1 MANRI
6 FVLAVVV
13 LWLSSM
19 SWLVIERILP
29 SFYAGEPPM
38 EQAYETG
45 KAVAW
50 QVQWKGEPV
59 GQAASV
65 RLSGVGGT
73 TDLYNRVLLTDIP
86 LMELAPAWMR
96 TVIGDLGG
104 ITFDAH
110 TRIEIDALGNFSA
123 FNSRISIDELP
134 SVLNISGRV
143 EDSFL
148 QLRIR
153 SGDISYTTPIY
164 LPDRKALNEVLFPD
178 ARLPQMYVGRS
189 WQEKIYSPFH
199 SPSNPVEL
207 VQAEVVSVEAIQY
220 GEETR
225 KTLRIEYRTMSR
237 SGIPQEARLQAV
249 SWVGPSGDVLRRDVY
264 LGGSKL
270 RFTRLV
276 KEAAKEVGLELLN
289 DLIRTGAEIDVEPLD
304 ERVQSRKSRVQSQK
318 RGDANSDSE
327 HSTLDDR
334 LRHHRP

>member
-6 FVLAVVV
+6 FVFAVVV

-29 SFYAGEPPM
+29 SFYTGEPPI

-50 QVQWKGEPV
+50 QVEWQGKPV

-73 TDLYNRVLLTDIP
+73 TDLFNRVLLTDIP
-86 LMELAPAWMR
+86 LMDLAPTWMR
-96 TVIGDLGG
+96 TAIGDLGN
-104 ITFDAH
+104 IDFDVH
-110 TRIEIDALGNFSA
+110 TRIEFDPLGNFSA
-123 FNSRISIDELP
+123 FNSRISINDLP
-134 SVLNISGRV
+134 SMVNITGRV

-148 QLRIR
+148 QLRVR
-153 SGDISYTTPIY
+153 SGEISYTTPIY
-164 LPDRKALNEVLFPD
+164 LPDSKSLNEVLFPD
-178 ARLPQMYVGRS
+178 AKLPQMYVGRS
-189 WQEKIYSPFH
+189 WREEIYSPFH
-199 SPSNPVEL
+199 SPGNPVEL

-220 GEETR
+220 DGETR

-237 SGIPQEARLQAV
+237 SGVPLEARLQAE
-249 SWVGPSGDVLRRDVY
+249 SWVEPSGDVLRRDVY

-276 KEAAKEVGLELLN
+276 DDAAKEAGVELLKE
-289 DLIRTGAEIDVEPLD
+289 LIRSGAEIDLEPHEKPKPLRD
-304 ERVQSRKSRVQSQK
+304 
-318 RGDANSDSE
+318 DS
-327 HSTLDDR
+327 HGATDFKQIWPR
-334 LRHHRP
+334 AA

>member
-19 SWLVIERILP
+19 SWLVMERILP

-50 QVQWKGEPV
+50 QIQWKGKPV
-59 GQAASV
+59 GRAASV

-73 TDLYNRVLLTDIP
+73 TDLVNRVLLADIP
-86 LMELAPAWMR
+86 LMELAPTWMR
-96 TVIGDLGG
+96 TVIGDLGD
-104 ITFDAH
+104 ITFDAR

-123 FNSRISIDELP
+123 FNSRISINDLP

-164 LPDRKALNEVLFPD
+164 LSDRNSLNEVLFPD
-178 ARLPQMYVGRS
+178 AQLPQMYVGRS

-207 VQAEVVSVEAIQY
+207 VRAEVVSVEAIQY
-220 GEETR
+220 GEEMR
-225 KTLRIEYRTMSR
+225 KTLRIEYHTMSR
-237 SGIPQEARLQAV
+237 SGIPQQARLQAV
-249 SWVGPSGDVLRRDVY
+249 SWVEPSGNVLRRDVY

-270 RFTRLV
+270 RFTRLLN
-276 KEAAKEVGLELLN
+276 EAAKEVGLELLN
-289 DLIRTGAEIDVEPLD
+289 DLIRTGAEIDIEPLD
-304 ERVQSRKSRVQSQK
+304 SRR
-318 RGDANSDSE
+318 
-327 HSTLDDR
+327 
-334 LRHHRP
+334 RHHRP